1 MHFVVMVSF
10 SNNFLKAKK
19 MNKTIFISIFLFMM
33 VSTALFTSCSKDDP
47 FEEVTSDST
56 TWREP
61 YHTMG
66 TSMEQVK
73 LYMASSQADF
83 TPYNSQAY
91 TLGYSKGED
100 MCGILYCF
108 SPVTGELYSVI
119 DTEPRSLKDAVH
131 KTLKEN
137 YTFVSDPET
146 GNVYY
151 FNEDKSLVVMVN
163 DCDDSYCNVVY
174 TKVTK

>member
-10 SNNFLKAKK
+10 SITLIFKK
-19 MNKTIFISIFLFMM
+19 MNKTFLISIFLFTMA
-33 VSTALFTSCSKDDP
+33 STTLLTSCSKNDT
-47 FEEVTSDST
+47 FEEVTLNST

-73 LYMASSQADF
+73 LYMSSNRVDF
-83 TPYNSQAY
+83 TPYNSQEY
-91 TLGYSKGED
+91 TLGYYKGED

-108 SPVTGELYSVI
+108 SPVTDELYSVI
-119 DTEPRSLKDAVH
+119 DTEPRSLKAAVH

-137 YTFVSDPET
+137 YTFVNDSET
-146 GNVYY
+146 GNMYY
-151 FNEDKSLVVMVN
+151 FNKDKSLVVMVN

-174 TKVTK
+174 TKTK